1 MIRTE
6 HPKLL
11 ILEITSGTSILQKK
25 KPLVQNMDLF
35 TYTCINSKFIY
46 IERHIR
52 NEVNKL
58 YHDALTQKCKLE
70 QQVFKNTLILATQ
83 APDEFA
89 YHLMKGPGY
98 MSIIAGEV
106 VHIIKCIPIKV
117 KYRKIEECYLYLPI
131 YRGN

>member
-11 ILEITSGTSILQKK
+11 ILEITPGTSTLQNK

-35 TYTCINSKFIY
+35 TYINSKFVY

-58 YHDALTQKCKLE
+58 YHDVVTQKCKLE

-89 YHLMKGPGY
+89 
-98 MSIIAGEV
+98 
-106 VHIIKCIPIKV
+106 
-117 KYRKIEECYLYLPI
+117 
-131 YRGN
+131 